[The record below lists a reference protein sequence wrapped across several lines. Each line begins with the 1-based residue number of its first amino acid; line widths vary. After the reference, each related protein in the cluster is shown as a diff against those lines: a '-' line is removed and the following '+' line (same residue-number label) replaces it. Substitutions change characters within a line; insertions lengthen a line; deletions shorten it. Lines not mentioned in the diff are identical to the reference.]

1 MISRCQATLEGDW
14 LTLETGA
21 MLRRYRWQE
30 GALIGTRIE
39 DQARGWTV
47 NLSGDDPAITAFGP
61 ALESRF
67 DVQTMARTRSTP
79 AYLEATVETDHEHV
93 ALRRVFRLY
102 PDCPAI
108 ACDVYVKSRDGRDGP
123 AALQLAPNS
132 GLERLDIPS
141 VHWRVTAV
149 AFHDATDRHNTL
161 VHERSIFPY
170 RAEERLAG
178 NLLFVDALLEAGG
191 LFLLKEAPGGDAQ
204 LHYPGYDF
212 TCRIGEIRAVG
223 MGIAPQDLRSDRWTR
238 AYGLVTGVTDGSA
251 LGRMRAL
258 REYQTQLRLRR
269 ADRDE
274 MVMMN
279 TWGDRGQDTKLR
291 ESFALDELEA
301 GARLGITHLQLDDGW
316 QSGRTSNSAFEGG
329 SLENIW
335 DNPEYWTPHPERFPN
350 GLDPVVARGEELGIE
365 VCLWF
370 NPSQDDAYAHWRDD
384 ANTLIRLHQAYGI
397 RTFKIDGVQV
407 ESKQAET
414 NLRRM
419 FETVREATDDTAVF
433 NLDVTAGKRYGYH
446 TFNVYGNLF
455 LENRYTD
462 WANYYPHWTLRNLWM
477 LAHYVPAQSLQI
489 EFLNVWRNADLYPAG
504 DPLAPAN
511 VPFEYAFAVT
521 MMAQPLA
528 WFEATGLPEAAFE
541 LGEVL
546 RIYRR
551 HQRAIHEGLIV
562 PIGDEPS
569 GTGWTGFQ
577 SIGDDGGYVLVF
589 RERSPHEEVEIDLF
603 EMDARETGDASA
615 VSFELILGQGRTF
628 TARPVDGRVC
638 FALPH
643 PFSYALYVYHSD

>member
-1 MISRCQATLEGDW
+1 MTLRCRATLDEGI

-21 MLRRYRWQE
+21 MLRQYRWNE
-30 GALIGTRIE
+30 GALTAIRIG
-39 DQARGWTV
+39 DQRRDWWVDLDASANEV
-47 NLSGDDPAITAFGP
+47 SDPVFSVLGP
-61 ALESRF
+61 ALEGQLS
-67 DVQTMARTRSTP
+67 VQKLPQTRSTP
-79 AYLEATVETDHEHV
+79 AHLTATIETAYEQL

-102 PDCPAI
+102 PGCPAI
-108 ACDVYVKSRDGRDGP
+108 ACDLYVRRREGVEAFFDAED
-123 AALQLAPNS
+123 AADVALA
-132 GLERLDIPS
+132 RLRLPG

-161 VHERSIFPY
+161 VDERSRLPY

-178 NLLFVDALLEAGG
+178 NLLFADSLVEEGG
-191 LFLLKEAPGGDAQ
+191 FFLLKEAPGGNAQ

-223 MGIAPQDLRSDRWTR
+223 LGVAPEDLETDRWTR
-238 AYGLVTGVTDGSA
+238 AYGVVTGVIDGTV

-258 REYQTQLRLRR
+258 RAYQTQLRLRH

-291 ESFALDELEA
+291 ETFALAELEA

-316 QSGRTSNSAFEGG
+316 QSGRSSNSAFEGG
-329 SLENIW
+329 SLDDIW
-335 DNPEYWTPHPERFPN
+335 DNPDYWTPHPERFPN
-350 GLDPVVARGEELGIE
+350 GLGPVVERGRELGIE

-370 NPSQDDAYAHWRDD
+370 NPSRDDAYAHWQDD
-384 ANTLIRLHQAYGI
+384 AETLIRLYREYGI

-407 ESKQAET
+407 ESKRAEM

-419 FETVREATDDTAVF
+419 FEVVREATHDTVVF
-433 NLDVTAGKRYGYH
+433 NLDVTAGTRYGYH

-462 WANYYPHWTLRNLWM
+462 WTNYYPHWTLRNLWM
-477 LAHYVPAQSLQI
+477 LSRYVPAQALQI
-489 EFLNVWRNADLYPAG
+489 EFLNVWRNADLYPDG

-511 VPFEYAFAVT
+511 VPFAYAFAVT

-528 WFEATGLPEAAFE
+528 WFEVTGLPEAAFDLADT
-541 LGEVL
+541 LGA
-546 RIYRR
+546 YRR
-551 HQRAIHEGLIV
+551 HQTAIHEGLIV
-562 PIGDEPS
+562 PVGDEPS

-577 SIGDDGGYVLVF
+577 SIRDDGGYVLIF
-589 RERSPHEEVEIDLF
+589 RERSPHEVAEIKLF
-603 EMDARETGDASA
+603 VMEAPT
-615 VSFELILGQGRTF
+615 VSFEVVLGVGRSF
-628 TARPVDGRVC
+628 TAHPFDGVVN
-638 FALPH
+638 FTLPH
-643 PFSYALYVYHSD
+643 PFSYALYAYRWR